1 MADYRKLKVFDKA
14 HALMVHT
21 HRVAKGIR
29 HSRDKGLQSQMIRA
43 AQSIP
48 TNIVEG
54 RRQKTDKQFGRF
66 LWIALNSATELEYH
80 VTAARDIEVIS
91 DADSD
96 SIQSETVEVRKML
109 YGLLRT
115 LGDEGEQ

>member
-1 MADYRKLKVFDKA
+1 
-14 HALMVHT
+14 MVHT

-48 TNIVEG
+48 TNIVQG
-54 RRQKTDKQFGRF
+54 RRQKTDKKFGRF

-96 SIQSETVEVRKML
+96 TPSGRDSRGKDDALWPASDSRRGGRAVIAFHPIRA
-109 YGLLRT
+109 GR
-115 LGDEGEQ
+115 